1 MAPPNTRPP
10 SRPPIT
16 SRIRSSFEK
25 RRKSNEV
32 QSPTYT
38 NGNSNPFITQD
49 PESFRKAIDEAINS
63 ETFQDAIAAN
73 LAKLIKPSIK
83 TALDTIQPVVEAVY
97 NHEVLLNKA
106 NRSVENI
113 LDRLESNTEAYAHQ
127 RDSVTAPPAEPAPP
141 VIQERAVG
149 TSTPSPDFAQF
160 KQLLGEINART
171 SASLTGLSSSV
182 EASNG
187 KIAEALHGISNI
199 QATLGPTKENIDALK
214 VFSEQSTTT
223 ASVMQAQLDQLK
235 ADVGQIMDAIGTNL
249 GKNVQ
254 ALHEKAAGQDTS
266 LLSSHTT
273 KLDAIATDLGALKGH
288 SDTMGKIEA
297 ISAELTGLKGSV
309 DAGISSNTACFTSLG
324 SQITNVLNTMEG
336 HTSTLG
342 EIKDR
347 GAHPDILAALQQ
359 SNDSHAAHATA
370 LGEMKERSL
379 AAAPAAAPVS
389 EGSSDTTAVLQ
400 DLKADLASLK
410 ENIAA
415 GLAANNENATGLG
428 AKIDTVLTT
437 VEAHKAADA
446 SPEILAAVQQ
456 SNESH
461 ASHAT
466 ALDGI
471 KSLAAG
477 PAPPAETGNLAAL
490 EAQVG
495 SIVGVLDVH
504 TAALDEIKTAS
515 SAHATALEAHTAA
528 LDEIKTASSSHAT
541 ALEAHAA
548 ALGEIKTAGTDTA
561 VVPTSNSDALEGHL
575 STIIETLDAHTNL
588 LNEIKDDVGAEI
600 LTTLHGLGQSQTQHG
615 DMLAEIREADVS
627 DEILTLLHAH
637 GESHT
642 GHGATLGQIH
652 ESVQTLN
659 ASHAA
664 HGAALEEIKSRSAH
678 SSHIATLADIKE
690 ATTASNEAHTSH
702 AAALDELKTAQSASA
717 AIASR
722 SESPDIAGLETQLNN
737 IIITLERQTATLSS
751 LKDSALDNSISEA
764 VLGSH
769 DLLISHTTLLN
780 AIKDNS
786 SHEDIVSNISDLKAL
801 VAESKSGIDEHSTL
815 VRDLH
820 SDTKEAHSNLTS
832 AIAGLALGGAA
843 GAGAGALMSH
853 ESDNS
858 STEILTEVKSVK
870 EKVDFVVSQLEI
882 NHTTVTT
889 RITTLSDELKA
900 EIDATGTQIT
910 ESITKMDTDLKS
922 FEIDLKPITSA
933 VEHTGL
939 VVKDLSSQ
947 IGNLESH
954 ISDNTS
960 KVNEIHQGV
969 HLNDTG
975 ISQLQEHAGTREVV
989 SQAVPEG
996 MWFGSGSPSAKRLS
1010 NPFEHS
1016 SVPVEEPEAE
1026 EPEVEEE
1033 QKEHGQ
1039 ALEAIPEVDTPL
1051 EESPSAPVEP
1061 EIPHQDAEEESTPVE
1076 PEISHQDVEVEST
1089 PIEPEASD
1097 QDTKEE
1103 CTPVEPEA
1111 SHQDMEVEG
1120 IPIEPEVSHHDV
1132 EEESTPVEPEVPRQ
1146 DTEEESA
1153 PVEPE
1158 IPHQDAEE
1166 ESAPVEPKVSHQD
1179 IEEESAPPEIVEE
1192 PAKASP
1198 DPEIS
1203 HDIPEPEPAS
1213 EPHEK
1218 GAEPELAPEHDPD
1231 HQIPES
1237 TALEEHHTAPEPDHL
1252 HEAAD
1257 LDESSFSQSAPH
1269 HPLPAEEP
1277 ELPLTT
1283 SHDQEPTEHDHA
1295 DPEPTPPTSPLENE
1309 PVPVLSPSTQTN
1321 PFSDPEEEDLESAS
1335 ASASTSAIASPMSG
1349 SFTEHAEGGGA
1360 SKGGKKKKKKKKG
1373 KKDKKKGEEKVP
1385 LVMDGQDPVEG
1396 AE

>member
-32 QSPTYT
+32 QSPTYM

-49 PESFRKAIDEAINS
+49 PDSFRKAIDEAINS
-63 ETFQDAIAAN
+63 ETFQSAIAAN

-83 TALDTIQPVVEAVY
+83 SALDTIQPVVEAVY
-97 NHEVLLNKA
+97 NHEVLLNKT

-149 TSTPSPDFAQF
+149 TSTPSPDFAQL
-160 KQLLGEINART
+160 KQLLGENNART

-187 KIAEALHGISNI
+187 RIAEALHGISNI
-199 QATLGPTKENIDALK
+199 QATLGPTKENVDALK

-235 ADVGQIMDAIGTNL
+235 ADVGQIMDAIGANL

-288 SDTMGKIEA
+288 SDTMEKIEA
-297 ISAELTGLKGSV
+297 ISAELTGLKGSIE
-309 DAGISSNTACFTSLG
+309 AGISSNTACFTSLG

-347 GAHPDILAALQQ
+347 GAHPEILTALQQ

-370 LGEMKERSL
+370 LDEIKERSL
-379 AAAPAAAPVS
+379 VTAPAAAPVS

-415 GLAANNENATGLG
+415 GLTANNENTTGLG

-461 ASHAT
+461 ASHAA

-495 SIVGVLDVH
+495 SIVGVLDGS
-504 TAALDEIKTAS
+504 TA
-515 SAHATALEAHTAA
+515 
-528 LDEIKTASSSHAT
+528 SHAT
-541 ALEAHAA
+541 ALEQVRSIGDTPPAADNSNLA
-548 ALGEIKTAGTDTA
+548 ALEAQVAAIAVTLGTHTAVLDHIKTNGTPADTA
-561 VVPTSNSDALEGHL
+561 IVPTSSSDALEGHF

-652 ESVQTLN
+652 ETICN
-659 ASHAA
+659 ESHAD
-664 HGAALEEIKSRSAH
+664 HALALGEIKDISSASNEAH

-702 AAALDELKTAQSASA
+702 AAALTELKTAQFASA

-722 SESPDIAGLETQLNN
+722 SESPDIAGLETQLNS
-737 IIITLERQTATLSS
+737 IITTLERQTATLSS
-751 LKDSALDNSISEA
+751 LKDSASDNSISEA
-764 VLGSH
+764 VLESH
-769 DLLISHTTLLN
+769 DLLTSHTALLN
-780 AIKDNS
+780 TIKDNS
-786 SHEDIVSNISDLKAL
+786 SHEDIVSNISDLKAF

-820 SDTKEAHSNLTS
+820 SDTKETHSNLTS

-858 STEILTEVKSVK
+858 TEILTEVKSVK

-882 NHTTVTT
+882 NHTTIKTS
-889 RITTLSDELKA
+889 ITTLSDELRA

-947 IGNLESH
+947 IDNLESH

-1026 EPEVEEE
+1026 EPVEEE
-1033 QKEHGQ
+1033 QKERGQ
-1039 ALEAIPEVDTPL
+1039 VLEAIPEVDTPL
-1051 EESPSAPVEP
+1051 EESPVKYEFESEAREPTIEEESGPVEHEVEQEASHVEPEVSHQDTEESAPVEP
-1061 EIPHQDAEEESTPVE
+1061 EVSHQDAEEESTPVESEVPHQDMEVESTSIEPEVSHQDTEEEISHYDVEEESTSVELEVSHQAAEEESAPVEPEASHQAAEEESSPVEPEVSHHDAVEVESTPIEPEVSHHDAEEANAPIEHEVSYNDVVEVESTPVE
-1076 PEISHQDVEVEST
+1076 PEISHQDIEVESAPVEPEVSHYDAEEESAPIEPAVSHHDTVEVEST
-1089 PIEPEASD
+1089 PIEPEVSHHDA
-1097 QDTKEE
+1097 EE
-1103 CTPVEPEA
+1103 ANAPV
-1111 SHQDMEVEG
+1111 
-1120 IPIEPEVSHHDV
+1120 EPEVSHY
-1132 EEESTPVEPEVPRQ
+1132 
-1146 DTEEESA
+1146 
-1153 PVEPE
+1153 
-1158 IPHQDAEE
+1158 DAEE
-1166 ESAPVEPKVSHQD
+1166 ESAPTEP
-1179 IEEESAPPEIVEE
+1179 EELEIV
-1192 PAKASP
+1192 
-1198 DPEIS
+1198 
-1203 HDIPEPEPAS
+1203 
-1213 EPHEK
+1213 
-1218 GAEPELAPEHDPD
+1218 
-1231 HQIPES
+1231 
-1237 TALEEHHTAPEPDHL
+1237 
-1252 HEAAD
+1252 
-1257 LDESSFSQSAPH
+1257 
-1269 HPLPAEEP
+1269 
-1277 ELPLTT
+1277 
-1283 SHDQEPTEHDHA
+1283 
-1295 DPEPTPPTSPLENE
+1295 
-1309 PVPVLSPSTQTN
+1309 
-1321 PFSDPEEEDLESAS
+1321 S

-1360 SKGGKKKKKKKKG
+1360 SKGGKKKKKKKG
-1373 KKDKKKGEEKVP
+1373 KSKKGDDKVP
-1385 LVMDGQDPVEG
+1385 LVVDGQDPVEG

>member
-32 QSPTYT
+32 QSPTYM

-49 PESFRKAIDEAINS
+49 PDSFRKAIDEAINS
-63 ETFQDAIAAN
+63 ETFQTAIAAN

-83 TALDTIQPVVEAVY
+83 SALDTIQPVVEAVY
-97 NHEVLLNKA
+97 NHEVLLNKT

-127 RDSVTAPPAEPAPP
+127 RDSVTAPPAEPALP

-149 TSTPSPDFAQF
+149 TSTPSPDFAQL
-160 KQLLGEINART
+160 KQLLGENNART

-187 KIAEALHGISNI
+187 RIAEALHGISNI
-199 QATLGPTKENIDALK
+199 QATLGPTKENVDALK

-235 ADVGQIMDAIGTNL
+235 ADVGQIMDAIGANL

-288 SDTMGKIEA
+288 SDTMEKIEA
-297 ISAELTGLKGSV
+297 ISAELTGLKGSIE
-309 DAGISSNTACFTSLG
+309 AGISSNTACFTSLG

-347 GAHPDILAALQQ
+347 GAHPEILTALQQ

-370 LGEMKERSL
+370 LDEIKERSL
-379 AAAPAAAPVS
+379 VTAPAAAPVS

-400 DLKADLASLK
+400 VLKADLASLK

-415 GLAANNENATGLG
+415 GLTANNENTTGLG

-461 ASHAT
+461 ASHAA

-471 KSLAAG
+471 KSLVAG

-495 SIVGVLDVH
+495 SVVGVLDGS
-504 TAALDEIKTAS
+504 TA
-515 SAHATALEAHTAA
+515 
-528 LDEIKTASSSHAT
+528 SHAT
-541 ALEAHAA
+541 ALEQVRSIGDTPPAADNSNLA
-548 ALGEIKTAGTDTA
+548 ALEAQVAAIAVTLGTHTAVLDHIKTNGTPADTA
-561 VVPTSNSDALEGHL
+561 IVPTSNSDALEGHF

-652 ESVQTLN
+652 ETICN
-659 ASHAA
+659 ESHAD
-664 HGAALEEIKSRSAH
+664 HALALGEIKDISSASNEAH

-702 AAALDELKTAQSASA
+702 AAALTELKTAQFASA

-722 SESPDIAGLETQLNN
+722 SESPDIAGLETQLNS
-737 IIITLERQTATLSS
+737 IITTLERQTATLSS
-751 LKDSALDNSISEA
+751 LKDSASDNSISEA
-764 VLGSH
+764 VLESH
-769 DLLISHTTLLN
+769 DLLTSHTALLN
-780 AIKDNS
+780 TIKDNS

-820 SDTKEAHSNLTS
+820 SDTKETHSNLTS

-843 GAGAGALMSH
+843 GAGAGALMSY
-853 ESDNS
+853 ESDN

-882 NHTTVTT
+882 NHTTIKTS
-889 RITTLSDELKA
+889 ITTLSDELRA

-939 VVKDLSSQ
+939 VVQDLSSQ
-947 IGNLESH
+947 IDNLESH

-989 SQAVPEG
+989 TQAVPEG

-1033 QKEHGQ
+1033 QKERGQ
-1039 ALEAIPEVDTPL
+1039 VLEAIPEVDTPL
-1051 EESPSAPVEP
+1051 EESPVKDEFESEAREPTIEEESGPVEHEVEQEASHVEPESAPVEP
-1061 EIPHQDAEEESTPVE
+1061 EVLHQDTKEESALVEPDASYQDIEVEDIPIEPEVSHYDVEEESTSVEPEVSHQATEEESAPVEPEASHQAAEEESSPVEPEVSHHDAVEVESTPIEPEVSHHDAEEANAPIEHEVSHNDVVEVESTPVE
-1076 PEISHQDVEVEST
+1076 PEISHQDIEVESA
-1089 PIEPEASD
+1089 PL
-1097 QDTKEE
+1097 
-1103 CTPVEPEA
+1103 
-1111 SHQDMEVEG
+1111 
-1120 IPIEPEVSHHDV
+1120 EPEVSHHD
-1132 EEESTPVEPEVPRQ
+1132 
-1146 DTEEESA
+1146 
-1153 PVEPE
+1153 
-1158 IPHQDAEE
+1158 AEE
-1166 ESAPVEPKVSHQD
+1166 EK
-1179 IEEESAPPEIVEE
+1179 
-1192 PAKASP
+1192 
-1198 DPEIS
+1198 
-1203 HDIPEPEPAS
+1203 
-1213 EPHEK
+1213 
-1218 GAEPELAPEHDPD
+1218 
-1231 HQIPES
+1231 
-1237 TALEEHHTAPEPDHL
+1237 
-1252 HEAAD
+1252 
-1257 LDESSFSQSAPH
+1257 
-1269 HPLPAEEP
+1269 P

-1283 SHDQEPTEHDHA
+1283 SHDQEPTEHGHA
-1295 DPEPTPPTSPLENE
+1295 DPEPTPPGSPLENE
-1309 PVPVLSPSTQTN
+1309 PVPVLSPSTQAN
-1321 PFSDPEEEDLESAS
+1321 PFSDPEEEELEIVS

-1360 SKGGKKKKKKKKG
+1360 SKGGKKKKKKKG
-1373 KKDKKKGEEKVP
+1373 KSKKGDDKVP
-1385 LVMDGQDPVEG
+1385 LVVDGQDPVE
-1396 AE
+1396 